1 MATWQTFSDAFE
13 AALNQALPSSLRNT
27 IAISRAG
34 GARQFG
40 GPDGRLLWSVTSHSE
55 DIVRE
60 ADENLDEVASS
71 NTIVL
76 QVTAESQHDH
86 PSKNALRLIEQV
98 RLGLRKESVYAI
110 LDAAGIS
117 LLGIPMNPANAS
129 YPDDGRLVSAYAFDV
144 SLRTVFTLTPEA
156 DDAIGLIETASGS
169 GELEMPEPPN
179 VEDTFS
185 VADPTP
191 EP

>member
-13 AALNQALPSSLRNT
+13 AALNQALPSSLRST

-40 GPDGRLLWSVTSHSE
+40 DTNGRLLWSVTSHSE

-156 DDAIGLIETASGS
+156 DDTIGLIETAEGD

-179 VEDTFS
+179 VTDTFS